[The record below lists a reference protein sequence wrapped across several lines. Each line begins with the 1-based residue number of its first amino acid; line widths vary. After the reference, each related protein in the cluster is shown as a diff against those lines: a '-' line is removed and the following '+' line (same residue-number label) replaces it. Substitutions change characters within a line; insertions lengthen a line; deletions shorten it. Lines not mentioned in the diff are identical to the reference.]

1 VVVAEDGEPGRIGDW
16 KLAAEES
23 LVGLE
28 RLEVSG
34 SPDLAAC
41 LWRVRL
47 HSRVEDCR
55 IGVVENRED
64 GAVETGDDVVL
75 PVASVLNHW
84 IASCAV
90 NLIRQQAQA

>member
-23 LVGLE
+23 LV
-28 RLEVSG
+28 EVSG
-34 SPDLAAC
+34 SPDLAAS

-64 GAVETGDDVVL
+64 GAVETGDANKAL
-75 PVASVLNHW
+75 
-84 IASCAV
+84 V
-90 NLIRQQAQA
+90 NTENA